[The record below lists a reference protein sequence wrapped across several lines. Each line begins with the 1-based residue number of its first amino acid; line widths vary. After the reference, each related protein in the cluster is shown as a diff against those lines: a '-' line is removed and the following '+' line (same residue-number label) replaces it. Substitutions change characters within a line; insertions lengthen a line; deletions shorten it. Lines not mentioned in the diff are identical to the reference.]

1 MTSNIGSHYIMERME
16 KMNENNREEILEKT
30 REEVLQLLKQTIRPE
45 FLNRIDEIVM
55 FAPLT
60 RDEIKDIVRM
70 QIDQVIGMMKNN
82 NLQLEVSDSAVEWIA
97 AAGYDPQFGARP
109 VKRLLQKAL
118 LNELSR
124 KILSG
129 EIKPEV
135 PIRVNQGLEGL
146 QFSN

>member
-1 MTSNIGSHYIMERME
+1 
-16 KMNENNREEILEKT
+16 
-30 REEVLQLLKQTIRPE
+30 
-45 FLNRIDEIVM
+45 
-55 FAPLT
+55 
-60 RDEIKDIVRM
+60 
-70 QIDQVIGMMKNN
+70 MMKNI

-129 EIKPEV
+129 EVKPEV

-146 QFSN
+146 TFRN